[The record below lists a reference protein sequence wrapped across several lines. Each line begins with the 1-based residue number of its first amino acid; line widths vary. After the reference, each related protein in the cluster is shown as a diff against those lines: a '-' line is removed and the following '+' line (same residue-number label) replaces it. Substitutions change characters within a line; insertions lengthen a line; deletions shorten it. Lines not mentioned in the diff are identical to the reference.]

1 MSNFSQQWLVNFRR
15 NGIIHPE
22 QLMEIV
28 LASLNSQR
36 YDFEMNDRSTAKL
49 LMQRAPVQKRST
61 ALPPCVLLLWAAGYV
76 IVVAGCHVGG
86 EKRREGE
93 GHLADHPE
101 PARCHLLSSASPSVP
116 PISVSSPAQ
125 IDGSIGSRI
134 WVACRMVA
142 CRVLGSSIPLVQ
154 GCSGP
159 LWQDAS
165 PPNAFLYAAPAAQE
179 QEDSNVLFV
188 GNKGCGK
195 TTLINKFIRKEE
207 SGQALVIIPFAVWWP
222 SSAI

>member
-1 MSNFSQQWLVNFRR
+1 MKHCFLVSFVDILLFSLLFSLPLRKVANYIFFRAQAKMSNFSQQWLVNFRR

-61 ALPPCVLLLWAAGYV
+61 ALPPCVLLLWATGYV

-101 PARCHLLSSASPSVP
+101 PARCHLLSSASPL
-116 PISVSSPAQ
+116 
-125 IDGSIGSRI
+125 
-134 WVACRMVA
+134 CRPFP
-142 CRVLGSSIPLVQ
+142 CHRRRKLTVQ
-154 GCSGP
+154 LAAASG
-159 LWQDAS
+159 
-165 PPNAFLYAAPAAQE
+165 
-179 QEDSNVLFV
+179 
-188 GNKGCGK
+188 
-195 TTLINKFIRKEE
+195 
-207 SGQALVIIPFAVWWP
+207 
-222 SSAI
+222 